1 MFTAGLSGP
10 LDPVVSL
17 GAANVVGVDDA
28 GPEDHQQQH
37 NSEEESSDEE
47 MVRALFKHFVS
58 VFFFCVCV
66 CVCPGLPS
74 MFFCLQDTHKS
85 VACRSQV
92 VH

>member
-37 NSEEESSDEE
+37 SEEESSDEE
-47 MVRALFKHFVS
+47 MVRALFKHF
-58 VFFFCVCV
+58 FFCQ
-66 CVCPGLPS
+66 CPCLPS
-74 MFFCLQDTHKS
+74 MLFCLQDAYKS
-85 VACRSQV
+85 VACRFACEV
-92 VH
+92 E

>member
-17 GAANVVGVDDA
+17 GAANVVSVDDA
-28 GPEDHQQQH
+28 GPDDQQQH

-58 VFFFCVCV
+58 FFV
-66 CVCPGLPS
+66 
-74 MFFCLQDTHKS
+74 S
-85 VACRSQV
+85 VLAYHQCCFACKMLIKVWPADLHVRLNGSLE
-92 VH
+92 

>member
-37 NSEEESSDEE
+37 SEEESSDEE
-47 MVRALFKHFVS
+47 MVRALFKHF
-58 VFFFCVCV
+58 FFFF
-66 CVCPGLPS
+66 LPVS
-74 MFFCLQDTHKS
+74 LLTINVVLLARCL
-85 VACRSQV
+85 
-92 VH
+92 